1 VRSSHRDFGRIALSG
16 ACCEGTLVM
25 FETLHRVAEISAIG
39 LDSLPDEVA
48 AGGRPAVLRGAVK
61 NWPFVRAA
69 LESDKAAV
77 DYLDRFYN
85 GRPVTAVV
93 AAASERG
100 RFFYRPD
107 SKDMN
112 FQRSDQR
119 LSNVLRSL
127 LEQQKADRPFGVAI
141 QAVSAP
147 DCLPGLEEDNRNPFV
162 PEGTRARVWIGNR
175 VTVAPHFD
183 VADNLAC
190 VTANLYPGP
199 MDVTPANVPIS
210 MVALDQPDFE
220 RFPKYREALDAA
232 LAAELEPGD
241 AIYIPYLW
249 WHGVQS
255 LGAFNVLMNYWWNRD
270 DISARYPFAALLR
283 LAYVAYQDMPAEHR
297 KAWRALYDHYV
308 FQTGGDPMEAISPP
322 HRDSEQRID
331 PSKVARLREALRDL
345 LG

>member
-1 VRSSHRDFGRIALSG
+1 
-16 ACCEGTLVM
+16 M

-69 LESDKAAV
+69 LESDMAAV
-77 DYLDRFYN
+77 DYLDHFYN

-93 AAASERG
+93 AAASEGG

-112 FQRSDQR
+112 FQRSDQH

-127 LEQQKADRPFGVAI
+127 LEQQKADRPFAVAI

-190 VTANLYPGP
+190 VTAGRRRFFLFPPEQTANLYPGP

-255 LGAFNVLMNYWWNRD
+255 LGTFNVLMNYWWNRD
-270 DISARYPFAALLR
+270 DISARYPFAALLH
-283 LAYVAYQDMPAEHR
+283 LAYVTYRDMPAEHR

-308 FQTGGDPMEAISPP
+308 FQIGGDPMEAISPS
-322 HRDSEQRID
+322 HRDSEQHID
-331 PSKVARLREALRDL
+331 SSKVARLREALRDL
-345 LG
+345 LN